1 VAALCFLVAWFM
13 WRSIWLRYRHRHP
26 RSSPARCI
34 RQAAAA
40 VDYVPGTRSAETSP
54 TPIFSTLLALPVP
67 ERKHCE
73 LPGWVEHGDL
83 GNRSALPCHTSKSA
97 THPRFVV
104 TNTCPC
110 LLPLSEFRRSDR
122 VNRACEAEAS
132 SHARMRPSRTDPV
145 NPVPVLSAVVSTLLI
160 SVSSWWRSTR
170 PPFRHRRQQGHVGC
184 RRRRPF
190 GGGAR
195 SAARPLSSRWQ
206 PGPMRAAGRPNA
218 PCELRIEL
226 GVRRR
231 ERRRGARSVWRSA
244 LARARLSR

>member
-145 NPVPVLSAVVSTLLI
+145 NPVPVLSAVVSTPLI
-160 SVSSWWRSTR
+160 SVSSWSAIDSASFSAPPTTRTCGLSTATTVWRRGTKCGSAALQPMAAWANASCGPAQCSLRVTNR
-170 PPFRHRRQQGHVGC
+170 T
-184 RRRRPF
+184 RRP
-190 GGGAR
+190 
-195 SAARPLSSRWQ
+195 SS
-206 PGPMRAAGRPNA
+206 
-218 PCELRIEL
+218 
-226 GVRRR
+226 
-231 ERRRGARSVWRSA
+231 
-244 LARARLSR
+244 